1 MRLRICNVP
10 ATLRLPEMH
19 FVLASGELGTL
30 ALGLAIAAVFGGLI
44 AGTLGVDIGIV
55 VVPVLYHVLVL
66 IGVDE
71 SLRMHLAIGTSL
83 AAILPVSLAS
93 ILAPQNGDAVDRDLL
108 RRWSIPMFV
117 GALIGCALVGVLSGR
132 TLALIFACVA
142 LVAALWFAFSGEKR
156 RLADRLPSGAA
167 GLALPALTGGISAM
181 MGIGGSTLGVPTLT
195 SFGVPA
201 PRAIASATLFG
212 AIVAVPGT
220 IAAIVLGRHAPG
232 LPPYS
237 FGYVNLLGVLL
248 IAPISFATARAGSA
262 LGQMTDANRFRILL
276 ALFIVLMTG
285 RMLYDAL
292 G

>member
-117 GALIGCALVGVLSGR
+117 GALIGCALVGVLSDR
-132 TLALIFACVA
+132 TLALNFACVA
-142 LVAALWFAFSGEKR
+142 LVVALWFAFSGEKR
-156 RLADRLPSGAA
+156 RLAYRLPSGAG
-167 GLALPALTGGISAM
+167 GLAIPALTGGVSAM
-181 MGIGGSTLGVPTLT
+181 MGTGVSTLGVPALT
-195 SFGVPA
+195 SFGMPA

-212 AIVAVPGT
+212 AIITIPGT
-220 IAAIVLGRHAPG
+220 IAAIVLGWHAPG

-262 LGQMTDANRFRILL
+262 LGQMTDPNRFRILL

>member
-1 MRLRICNVP
+1 
-10 ATLRLPEMH
+10 
-19 FVLASGELGTL
+19 
-30 ALGLAIAAVFGGLI
+30 
-44 AGTLGVDIGIV
+44 
-55 VVPVLYHVLVL
+55 
-66 IGVDE
+66 
-71 SLRMHLAIGTSL
+71 
-83 AAILPVSLAS
+83 
-93 ILAPQNGDAVDRDLL
+93 
-108 RRWSIPMFV
+108 MFV

-262 LGQMTDANRFRILL
+262 LGQMTDPNRFRILL

-285 RMLYDAL
+285 RMLYDAF

>member
-1 MRLRICNVP
+1 MP
-10 ATLRLPEMH
+10 
-19 FVLASGELGTL
+19 FVLAAGDLGTL

-55 VVPVLYHVLVL
+55 IVPVLYHVLML

-93 ILAPQNGDAVDRDLL
+93 ILAPQDGADRDLL
-108 RRWSIPMFV
+108 RHWRIPMLA
-117 GALIGCALVGVLSGR
+117 GALLGCALVGILSDR
-132 TLALIFACVA
+132 TLALVFGGVA
-142 LVAALWFAFSGEKR
+142 LVVALWFAFGSEKW
-156 RLADRLPSGAA
+156 RLAERLPEGAT
-167 GLALPALTGGISAM
+167 GLAMPALTGGISAL
-181 MGIGGSTLGVPTLT
+181 MGIGGSTLGVSALT
-195 SFGVPA
+195 MFGVPA
-201 PRAIASATLFG
+201 SRAIAQATSFG
-212 AIVAVPGT
+212 AIIAVPGT
-220 IAAIVLGRHAPG
+220 IAAIVLGWHAPG

-237 FGYVNLLGVLL
+237 LGYVNLLGVLL
-248 IAPISFATARAGSA
+248 IAPISFATTRVGAG
-262 LGQMTDANRFRILL
+262 LGQMTDVNRFRILL